1 MKILAVVPA
10 RSGSKGFPNKNIA
23 KVNGVTLLEIAINVA
38 INCSLITDVYI
49 STDSDEYM
57 GIAERAG
64 AKSKGLRKLHLANDE
79 AKSVDVV
86 IDLLESLDEPYEY
99 LVLLQPT
106 SPIREPSDIEKML
119 NKITSNQAD
128 ACVSVSPFD
137 EPHPY
142 KLKSISKEGFLEAFM
157 PGESSEVPRQSLP
170 PVYALNGAIYVV
182 SVDTLLRHKTFF
194 PPRTLPYLMKTN
206 INIDSEEDFI
216 FLNAMEKANKTPRIK
231 VIV

>member
-79 AKSVDVV
+79 AKVLQLSRNAKKRAGDFTPQQFERQLREV
-86 IDLLESLDEPYEY
+86 IGD
-99 LVLLQPT
+99 
-106 SPIREPSDIEKML
+106 
-119 NKITSNQAD
+119 
-128 ACVSVSPFD
+128 
-137 EPHPY
+137 
-142 KLKSISKEGFLEAFM
+142 
-157 PGESSEVPRQSLP
+157 
-170 PVYALNGAIYVV
+170 
-182 SVDTLLRHKTFF
+182 
-194 PPRTLPYLMKTN
+194 
-206 INIDSEEDFI
+206 
-216 FLNAMEKANKTPRIK
+216 
-231 VIV
+231 